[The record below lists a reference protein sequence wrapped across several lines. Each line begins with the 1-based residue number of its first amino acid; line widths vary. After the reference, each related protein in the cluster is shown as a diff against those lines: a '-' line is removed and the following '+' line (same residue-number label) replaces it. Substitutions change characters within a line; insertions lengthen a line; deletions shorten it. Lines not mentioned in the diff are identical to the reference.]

1 MMTTLTQGTTAQSLG
16 TILKSA
22 REIMR
27 KNKGLN
33 GDLDWL
39 SVWSRCPGL
48 SGRGDIWVIS
58 GSWGFTPSFHITG
71 LQPVN
76 LPGPKLR
83 DVTAWAGASPTR
95 GGHIQ
100 IPAGNQPVNLPGPKV
115 CHVTAWAGASPTSEG
130 PGQPSPQT
138 SQAL

>member
-71 LQPVN
+71 LQP
-76 LPGPKLR
+76 
-83 DVTAWAGASPTR
+83 A
-95 GGHIQ
+95 
-100 IPAGNQPVNLPGPKV
+100 NLPGPKV
-115 CHVTAWAGASPTSEG
+115 RHVTAWAGASPTSEG

>member
-1 MMTTLTQGTTAQSLG
+1 MTNAKQPTTSQSLG
-16 TILKSA
+16 SLLKYA
-22 REIMR
+22 RDIMR
-27 KNKGLN
+27 KDQGLN
-33 GDLDWL
+33 GDLDRR
-39 SVWSRCPGL
+39 SVCSRSTGL

-76 LPGPKLR
+76 LPGPKVR

-95 GGHIQ
+95 GG
-100 IPAGNQPVNLPGPKV
+100 
-115 CHVTAWAGASPTSEG
+115 